1 MLISEVNM
9 EHELKLQPRYYE
21 YILNGSKDIEI
32 RLYDEKRQ
40 KINIGDII
48 IFKKEPE
55 LNESFK
61 VKVVGLLR
69 YENFDG
75 LFNDFTI
82 DRLADRSMSKSELL
96 EELEKFYTKE
106 KQKEYGVL
114 GIRIEKV
121 RN

>member
-40 KINIGDII
+40 KINIGDTI

-61 VKVVGLLR
+61 VRVVGLLR

-75 LFNDFTI
+75 LFNDFII
-82 DRLADRSMSKSELL
+82 DRLADKSMSKSELL

-114 GIRIEKV
+114 GIRIAKQE
-121 RN
+121 N

>member
-1 MLISEVNM
+1 MLINEVNM

-40 KINIGDII
+40 KINLGDII

-69 YENFDG
+69 YENFDS

>member
-9 EHELKLQPRYYE
+9 EHEFKLQPRYYE

-40 KINIGDII
+40 KINVGDII
-48 IFKKEPE
+48 ILKKEPE

-69 YENFDG
+69 YENFDS

-82 DRLADRSMSKSELL
+82 DRLADKSMKKSELL

>member
-40 KINIGDII
+40 KINLGDII
-48 IFKKEPE
+48 ILKKEPE

-75 LFNDFTI
+75 LFEDFGI
-82 DRLADRSMSKSELL
+82 DRLADKSMKKSELL

>member
-1 MLISEVNM
+1 M

-48 IFKKEPE
+48 ILKKEPE
-55 LNESFK
+55 LNENFK

-69 YENFDG
+69 YENFDR
-75 LFNDFTI
+75 LFEDFTI
-82 DRLADRSMSKSELL
+82 DRLADKSMEKSELL

>member
-9 EHELKLQPRYYE
+9 EHELKLQPRYYK

-69 YENFDG
+69 YENFEG
-75 LFNDFTI
+75 LFEDFGV
-82 DRLADRSMSKSELL
+82 DRLADKSMSKSELL

-114 GIRIEKV
+114 GIRIAKQE
-121 RN
+121 N

>member
-69 YENFDG
+69 YENFDS

-82 DRLADRSMSKSELL
+82 DRLADKSMKKSELL

-114 GIRIEKV
+114 GIRIEKQE
-121 RN
+121 N

>member
-1 MLISEVNM
+1 MLINEVNM

-40 KINIGDII
+40 KINLGDII

-61 VKVVGLLR
+61 VIVIGILR
-69 YENFDG
+69 YENFEG
-75 LFNDFTI
+75 LFEDFGV
-82 DRLADRSMSKSELL
+82 DRLADKSMSKSELL

>member
-40 KINIGDII
+40 KINIGDTII
-48 IFKKEPE
+48 LKKEPE

-61 VKVVGLLR
+61 VKVIGLLR
-69 YENFDG
+69 YENFEG
-75 LFNDFTI
+75 LFEDFGV
-82 DRLADRSMSKSELL
+82 DRLADKSMEKSELL

-114 GIRIEKV
+114 GIRIEKQE
-121 RN
+121 N

>member
-69 YENFDG
+69 YENFDS

-82 DRLADRSMSKSELL
+82 DRLADKSMKKSELL

-114 GIRIEKV
+114 GIRIAKQE
-121 RN
+121 N

>member
-1 MLISEVNM
+1 M

-21 YILNGSKDIEI
+21 YILGGTKDIEI

-40 KINIGDII
+40 KINIGDTI

-69 YENFDG
+69 YENFEG
-75 LFNDFTI
+75 LFEDFGV
-82 DRLADRSMSKSELL
+82 DRLADKSMKKSELL

-114 GIRIEKV
+114 GIRITKQE
-121 RN
+121 N

>member
-40 KINIGDII
+40 KINIGDTI

-61 VKVVGLLR
+61 VKVIGLLR

-82 DRLADRSMSKSELL
+82 DRLADRSMKKSELL

>member
-21 YILNGSKDIEI
+21 YILGGTKDIEI

-40 KINIGDII
+40 KINLGDII

-61 VKVVGLLR
+61 VKVIGLLR
-69 YENFDG
+69 YENFEG
-75 LFNDFTI
+75 LFEDFGV
-82 DRLADRSMSKSELL
+82 DRLADKSMKKSELL

-114 GIRIEKV
+114 GIRIEKQE
-121 RN
+121 N

>member
-21 YILNGSKDIEI
+21 YILNGSKGIEI

-40 KINIGDII
+40 KINIGDTI
-48 IFKKEPE
+48 IFRKEPE

-61 VKVVGLLR
+61 VRVVGLLR
-69 YENFDG
+69 YENFEG
-75 LFNDFTI
+75 LFEDFGV
-82 DRLADRSMSKSELL
+82 DRLADKSMSKSELL

-114 GIRIEKV
+114 GIRIEKQE
-121 RN
+121 N

>member
-21 YILNGSKDIEI
+21 YILSGTKDIEI

-69 YENFDG
+69 YENFEG
-75 LFNDFTI
+75 LFEDFGV
-82 DRLADRSMSKSELL
+82 DRLADKSMKKSELL

>member
-69 YENFDG
+69 YENFDR

-82 DRLADRSMSKSELL
+82 DRLADKSMKKLELL

-121 RN
+121 RS

>member
-1 MLISEVNM
+1 MLISEGNM

-21 YILNGSKDIEI
+21 YILGGTKDIEI

-40 KINIGDII
+40 KINIGDTI

-69 YENFDG
+69 YEI
-75 LFNDFTI
+75 LMVYLMILQLI
-82 DRLADRSMSKSELL
+82 DLQINLWKNQN
-96 EELEKFYTKE
+96 Y
-106 KQKEYGVL
+106 
-114 GIRIEKV
+114 
-121 RN
+121 

>member
-9 EHELKLQPRYYE
+9 EHELKLQPKYYE
-21 YILNGSKDIEI
+21 YILGGTKDIEI

-40 KINIGDII
+40 KINIGDTI

-61 VKVVGLLR
+61 VKVIGLLR

-82 DRLADRSMSKSELL
+82 DRLADKSMKKSELL
-96 EELEKFYTKE
+96 EELEKFYTKK

>member
-1 MLISEVNM
+1 MLINEVNM

-21 YILNGSKDIEI
+21 YILDGSKDIEI

-40 KINIGDII
+40 KINLGDII

-69 YENFDG
+69 YENFDS

-82 DRLADRSMSKSELL
+82 DRLADRSMSKLELL